1 MTAER
6 EIKNAEFSRI
16 DREMRQESTSLR
28 EKIDSERT
36 ERVKTTD
43 DLYNQLISVVNA
55 LQDSIKQEREDRELC
70 EEGLI

>member
-43 DLYNQLISVVNA
+43 DLYN
-55 LQDSIKQEREDRELC
+55 
-70 EEGLI
+70 